1 MWLRNCKKC
10 LDVARMCPLDVNCP
24 YLKNRLKDMLLKNF
38 ATEAPQPRDILR
50 FIEEQAIQGD
60 VRAVQVSKHGLKPD
74 NPAVYAVTRQHAVL
88 LKVQEW
94 MEAKHQEVSLED
106 AAAFLRDIWGG
117 TVDLNFSYEAKKLCR
132 GLKLLVDFRE
142 KLDDEVVEDGKQ
154 KGLHGDDTK
163 AEKFLEAQKH
173 VELSEKREHL
183 IVLQLYCRRQRT

>member
-10 LDVARMCPLDVNCP
+10 LDVARTCPLDVNCP
-24 YLKNRLKDMLLKNF
+24 YLKNRLKAMLLTDF

-50 FIEEQAIQGD
+50 FIEEQATQGD

-74 NPAVYAVTRQHAVL
+74 NPAVHAVMRDHAVL

-94 MEAKHQEVSLED
+94 MEAQRQEASLED
-106 AAAFLRDIWGG
+106 AAAFLREIWG
-117 TVDLNFSYEAKKLCR
+117 VAAELNFSYEAKKLCR
-132 GLKLLVDFRE
+132 GLKLLLEFRE
-142 KLDDEVVEDGKQ
+142 KLEDEEGDGKQ

-173 VELSEKREHL
+173 MDLSERHEHL
-183 IVLQLYCRRQRT
+183 IALSLYCRRQRAQ